1 MSSAVQAPSLPAG
14 YRLRDVDRDADLARV
29 VQLLRICDEHDA
41 GMSDAS
47 EAWLR
52 DDWRSSSIKGAI
64 VAETEAG
71 EVVGYLSLEA
81 FDPASSV
88 TMYYPLAPS
97 VRAALRDPWTAYCA
111 GRVEGLA
118 GPTAIRYAVVAAEEE
133 AGPSLEVSGYGFAR
147 VFWHMERS
155 VDNAYRAGTPPD
167 GVAIR
172 AYDAQADDRLVWR
185 LVEDSFSEHY
195 GQEPQSWESWQE
207 DMLGAS
213 TWDPDLVWIAEL
225 AGEPVGVVICQE
237 IDGVGWIG
245 DLGVLKSARGRGI
258 GRALLEHGFAILA
271 ARGRMLVRL
280 NVDSDNETGAAG
292 LYERAG
298 MHVLRAFHCY
308 ERPGPG
314 E

>member
-1 MSSAVQAPSLPAG
+1 VNLADG
-14 YRLRDVDRDADLARV
+14 YGIRDVDRDADLASV
-29 VQLLRICDEHDA
+29 VELLRTCDRHDA
-41 GMSDAS
+41 GITDAS

-52 DDWRSSSIKGAI
+52 DDWRSSSIRGAV
-64 VAETEAG
+64 VAESDAG
-71 EVVGYLSLEA
+71 ELVGYLSLEA
-81 FDPASSV
+81 LDPASSV

-97 VRAALRDPWTAYCA
+97 VRPTLRDPWTAYSA
-111 GRVEGLA
+111 ERAEELA
-118 GPTAIRYAVVAAEEE
+118 GPAAIRYAVVAPEEG
-133 AGPSLEVSGYGFAR
+133 AGPALEAAGYAFAR

-155 VDNAYRAGTPPD
+155 IDERYRPRALPAH
-167 GVAIR
+167 VAIR
-172 AYDAQADDRLVWR
+172 AYDPDADNRLVWR

-195 GQEPQSWESWQE
+195 GQDPQLWESWQE

-213 TWDPDLVWIAEL
+213 TWDDDLVWIAEVD
-225 AGEPVGVVICQE
+225 GEPAGVVICQD

-245 DLGVLKSARGRGI
+245 DLGVLKPTRGRGV

-271 ARGRMLVRL
+271 ARGRTVVRL

>member
-155 VDNAYRAGTPPD
+155 VDNAYRAGRPPD

>member
-1 MSSAVQAPSLPAG
+1 VTLPDG
-14 YRLRDVDRDADLARV
+14 YRVRDVDPDADLTRV
-29 VQLLRICDEHDA
+29 VQLLRSCDQHDA
-41 GMSDAS
+41 GVSDVS

-64 VAETEAG
+64 VAEAEAEADG
-71 EVVGYLSLEA
+71 LVGYLSLEA
-81 FDPASSV
+81 LDPTSSV
-88 TMYYPLAPS
+88 TMYFPLAPS
-97 VRAALRDPWTAYCA
+97 ARTALRDPWTTLCA
-111 GRVEGLA
+111 ERVEELA
-118 GPTAIRYAVVAAEEE
+118 GPKATRYAVVAAEEG
-133 AGPSLEVSGYGFAR
+133 AGPALEACGYVFAR

-155 VDNAYRAGTPPD
+155 IDGSYRTNTLPADVLIRPYAPD
-167 GVAIR
+167 
-172 AYDAQADDRLVWR
+172 ADDRLVWR

-195 GQEPQSWESWQE
+195 GQDPQSWESWQE

-225 AGEPVGVVICQE
+225 GGEPAGVVICQD
-237 IDGVGWIG
+237 IDGIGWIG
-245 DLGVLKSARGRGI
+245 DLGVIRPARGRGV
-258 GRALLEHGFAILA
+258 GRALLEHGFSILA
-271 ARGRMLVRL
+271 ARGRTLVRL

-298 MHVLRAFHCY
+298 MHVLRSFHCY

>member
-1 MSSAVQAPSLPAG
+1 VSSAVQAPSLPAG
-14 YRLRDVDRDADLARV
+14 FRLRDVDRDADLTRV
-29 VQLLRICDEHDA
+29 VQLLRTCDEHDA
-41 GMSDAS
+41 GVTDAS

-64 VAETEAG
+64 VAETDAG
-71 EVVGYLSLEA
+71 ELVGYLSLEA
-81 FDPASSV
+81 LDPASSV
-88 TMYYPLAPS
+88 TMYSPLAPS
-97 VRAALRDPWTAYCA
+97 ARAALRDRWTAYCA
-111 GRVEGLA
+111 GRVEELA
-118 GPTAIRYAVVAAEEE
+118 GPTAIRYAVVAAEED
-133 AGPSLEVSGYGFAR
+133 AGPALEAQGYRFAR

-155 VDNAYRAGTPPD
+155 IDAAYRAGECGD
-167 GVAIR
+167 GVRIR
-172 AYDAQADDRLVWR
+172 AYDPVADDRLVWR
-185 LVEDSFSEHY
+185 LVEDSFAEHY
-195 GQEPQSWESWQE
+195 GQDPQSWEAWQK

-225 AGEPVGVVICQE
+225 DGEPVGVVICQD

-245 DLGVLKSARGRGI
+245 DLGVLKPARGRGV
-258 GRALLEHGFAILA
+258 GRALLEHGFSILA
-271 ARGRMLVRL
+271 ARGRTLVRL

>member
-1 MSSAVQAPSLPAG
+1 VTLPG
-14 YRLRDVDRDADLARV
+14 GFRVRDVDRDADLGRV
-29 VQLLRICDEHDA
+29 VHLLRTCDVHDA
-41 GMSDAS
+41 GSTDAS
-47 EAWLR
+47 EVWLR

-64 VAETEAG
+64 VAETDDG

-81 FDPASSV
+81 LDPASIV
-88 TMYYPLAPS
+88 TMYFPLEPS
-97 VRAALRDPWTAYCA
+97 ARPALRGPWTAFCA
-111 GRVEGLA
+111 ERVEELA
-118 GPTAIRYAVVAAEEE
+118 GAKATRYAVVAAEEG
-133 AGPSLEVSGYGFAR
+133 AGPSLEASGYRFAR

-155 VDNAYRAGTPPD
+155 VDARYRAGSPPA
-167 GVAIR
+167 GVSIR
-172 AYDAQADDRLVWR
+172 AYDPVADDRLVWR
-185 LVEDSFSEHY
+185 LIEDSFAEHY
-195 GQEPQSWESWQE
+195 GQEPMTWESWQD

-213 TWDPDLVWIAEL
+213 TWDPELVWIAERS
-225 AGEPVGVVICQE
+225 GEPVGVVICQD

-245 DLGVLKSARGRGI
+245 DLGVVKPARGHGI

-271 ARGRMLVRL
+271 ARGRTLVRL

-308 ERPGPG
+308 ERSGPG

>member
-1 MSSAVQAPSLPAG
+1 MNLPDG
-14 YRLRDVDRDADLARV
+14 FRVRDVDPATDVSRV
-29 VQLLRICDEHDA
+29 VQLLRTCDEHDA
-41 GMSDAS
+41 GVTDAS

-64 VAETEAG
+64 VLESDAG
-71 EVVGYLSLEA
+71 EAVGYLSLEA
-81 FDPASSV
+81 LDPAASV
-88 TMYYPLAPS
+88 TMFFPLAPS
-97 VRAALRDPWTAYCA
+97 VRSLLRDPWTAYA
-111 GRVEGLA
+111 AERVEQLA
-118 GPTAIRYAVVAAEEE
+118 GPKSIRYAVVAAEEG
-133 AGPSLEVSGYGFAR
+133 AGPALERTGYRFAR

-155 VDNAYRAGTPPD
+155 IDETYRAGTPPA
-167 GVAIR
+167 GVTIR
-172 AYDAQADDRLVWR
+172 AYDADADDRLVWR
-185 LVEDSFSEHY
+185 LVEDSFVEHY
-195 GQEPQSWESWQE
+195 GQDPQSWESWQE

-213 TWDPDLVWIAEL
+213 TWDPDLVWIADVE
-225 AGEPVGVVICQE
+225 GEPAGVVICQD

-245 DLGVLKSARGRGI
+245 DLGVLKPVRGRGV
-258 GRALLEHGFAILA
+258 GRALLEHGFSILA
-271 ARGRMLVRL
+271 ARGRTLVRL